1 MNEIGKIIGKILEK
15 INSVAILFIIT
26 IFGFGS
32 FLLLKSTGF
41 ITPSAIG
48 GFLLLSLGL
57 LYSIFAYS
65 FSQIHENY
73 KSIIKELNEIIKT
86 WRMSAKTLEKTHRD
100 YLTFEAEKKEIGG
113 KWEKKA
119 EETAEQTDVI

>member
-1 MNEIGKIIGKILEK
+1 MEEIGKIIEK

-32 FLLLKSTGF
+32 FLLLKSVSFT
-41 ITPSAIG
+41 TPSAVG
-48 GFLLLSLGL
+48 GFLLLSFGL

-65 FSQIHENY
+65 FNQIHENY

-86 WRMSAKTLEKTHRD
+86 WKTSAKTLEKTHRD

-113 KWEKKA
+113 KWKKETE
-119 EETAEQTDVI
+119 EETEERTGAI